1 MAQRPID
8 IRARFTYNEEKLK
21 RGNFMYCG
29 RCGNRVDENGFCA
42 VCAGKASAPQKTE
55 EPFVQ
60 KQIPKQKKPKTLASC
75 AWFAPVAALCAGG
88 IYFLRG
94 VVYSFLY
101 NILPSEMM
109 VTYFE
114 DGRKVSSLRSVVSM
128 PLELMFV
135 LLTLAVCYV
144 FMYIA
149 LKKQPKYLRRT
160 VSLSFLIPYLSLFI
174 VSSLEI
180 GSDIIYNFRGDMYDY
195 ARWSLIF
202 KIISFILN
210 ALITFVVVRVY
221 YRFVEKRTRSK
232 EARFLEVDN

>member
-1 MAQRPID
+1 
-8 IRARFTYNEEKLK
+8 
-21 RGNFMYCG
+21 MYCG

-114 DGRKVSSLRSVVSM
+114 DGRKVSSLRSVVST

-174 VSSLEI
+174 VSNLGI
-180 GSDIIYNFRGDMYDY
+180 GSDILPYYLYDMGNY
-195 ARWSLIF
+195 ARWNNIFVHIGYILTVLI
-202 KIISFILN
+202 S
-210 ALITFVVVRVY
+210 FVVVRVY
-221 YRFVEKRTRSK
+221 FRFVEKRTRSK
-232 EARFLEVDN
+232 EACFLAVDN